1 MNSDAASLP
10 ALGERS
16 PGFESLVGVD
26 GREYSLSSFDDK
38 QILVLVFFGTGCPT
52 CKATEERLI
61 SIQNDYRERGVQV
74 IMVNSNNS
82 SISPP
87 DTLAEMTKRSS
98 ESGYNF
104 PYLKDED
111 RRLARSLGAR
121 TTPHAFVL
129 DRERRVRYRGR
140 VDNARQK
147 ALVTVSDVRNALD
160 DLLSGK
166 EVKLKE
172 TDSFGCGIVW

>member
-1 MNSDAASLP
+1 MIASHP
-10 ALGERS
+10 ALGETS
-16 PGFESLVGVD
+16 LGFENLTAVD

-38 QILVLVFFGTGCPT
+38 QILALVFFGNGCPT

-61 SIQNDYRERGVQV
+61 SIQDDYEPKGVQI

-87 DTLAEMTKRSS
+87 DTLEEMKRRALQSR
-98 ESGYNF
+98 YNF
-104 PYLKDED
+104 PYLKDGD
-111 RRLARSLGAR
+111 RALARVLGAR
-121 TTPHAFVL
+121 TTPHVFVL
-129 DRERRVRYRGR
+129 DRDRKVRYRGR

-147 ALVTVSDVRNALD
+147 ALVTVNDLRNALD
-160 DLLSGK
+160 DLLSRR
-166 EVKLKE
+166 EVRQKE